1 MIKATF
7 SFIASAHA
15 NVLRYAFKKKKQ
27 PEKTDIC
34 ECRVATEK
42 SRIMM

>member
-15 NVLRYAFKKKKQ
+15 NVLRYAFKKKQ
-27 PEKTDIC
+27 AEKLKSLK
-34 ECRVATEK
+34 VAK
-42 SRIMM
+42 